1 MSSSPSLAEA
11 LTAEHHEIDDVIERF
26 ARTGSETGDTDWVA
40 ALLGTLAAL
49 RRHIYLEEELVFPP
63 LSAGPL
69 QMPIMVMLREHGE
82 MWRRMDALEE
92 LVTADDAALHRTRA
106 QAECAELLA
115 LLADHN
121 SKEEPV
127 IYPHV
132 DADLDAD
139 AQAYLHRF
147 LATGTAPDGW
157 TATRAAG

>member
-1 MSSSPSLAEA
+1 MSTPISLAEA
-11 LTAEHHEIDDVIERF
+11 LTAEHHEIDGGIERV
-26 ARTGSETGDTDWVA
+26 AETGSGAGDDWVA
-40 ALLGTLAAL
+40 PLLGTLAAL

-92 LVTADDAALHRTRA
+92 LVTGDDAAAHRERA

-132 DADLDAD
+132 DADLDDD
-139 AQAYLHRF
+139 AQAYLHDF
-147 LATGTAPDGW
+147 LATGTTPDGW
-157 TATRAAG
+157 AAARAAG